1 MREITRQLCM
11 MALSVMPLSLSAQ
24 EIHVIRGN
32 CLPDASGDAALAR
45 AARPYRLSRPNT
57 SWDSTF
63 IYKSPV
69 ILVTFSDMEFSME
82 NPCER
87 YDSIF
92 NRKGYN
98 EGKGVGCVA
107 DYFRMQSGGLFNT
120 QFDVYGPVKVNT
132 PAKSSAEENH
142 GQDVFRQAAQAADA
156 LVDFS
161 KYDWNGDGKVE
172 QTVFVYAGYGGN
184 EAADI
189 CQGHI
194 WPNTSSFS
202 TVYADGVSVSNYTAS
217 AEKWSINKLCGI
229 GTICHEF
236 SHSLGLP
243 DLYPTGSSATE
254 YSVVDQWDLMDGG
267 NFINTGWCPTNY
279 SALEKMLL
287 GWLTP
292 VELTEP
298 ATVVDLKPVSE
309 GGQAYIIRHTA
320 NEYLLLE
327 NRQWIGWDLRSP
339 GHGLLISHVDYNS
352 SAWLGNTVNNTPS
365 HHRYD
370 FFHADN
376 MTYDDWDKLIG
387 ENNPTVGGHNRI
399 LSTSPYPY
407 LPGDGGDANRSLT
420 DDSTPAAKM
429 YNNNSDMKQ
438 MLSKA
443 ITDIYETQEGLIS
456 FKFMGGDSSTA
467 IGGIV
472 NRDMMPERAAYDI
485 YGRRVASSLSNRNP
499 QLRIIRQADGT
510 FRKVIR

>member
-1 MREITRQLCM
+1 
-11 MALSVMPLSLSAQ
+11 
-24 EIHVIRGN
+24 
-32 CLPDASGDAALAR
+32 
-45 AARPYRLSRPNT
+45 
-57 SWDSTF
+57 
-63 IYKSPV
+63 
-69 ILVTFSDMEFSME
+69 
-82 NPCER
+82 
-87 YDSIF
+87 
-92 NRKGYN
+92 
-98 EGKGVGCVA
+98 
-107 DYFRMQSGGLFNT
+107 
-120 QFDVYGPVKVNT
+120 
-132 PAKSSAEENH
+132 
-142 GQDVFRQAAQAADA
+142 
-156 LVDFS
+156 
-161 KYDWNGDGKVE
+161 
-172 QTVFVYAGYGGN
+172 
-184 EAADI
+184 
-189 CQGHI
+189 
-194 WPNTSSFS
+194 
-202 TVYADGVSVSNYTAS
+202 
-217 AEKWSINKLCGI
+217 
-229 GTICHEF
+229 
-236 SHSLGLP
+236 
-243 DLYPTGSSATE
+243 
-254 YSVVDQWDLMDGG
+254 
-267 NFINTGWCPTNY
+267 
-279 SALEKMLL
+279 MLL
-287 GWLTP
+287 RWLTP

-387 ENNPTVGGHNRI
+387 DNNPTVGGHNRI

-472 NRDMMPERAAYDI
+472 NRDMMPDRAVYDLQ
-485 YGRRVASSLSNRNP
+485 GRRVASSLSNRNP